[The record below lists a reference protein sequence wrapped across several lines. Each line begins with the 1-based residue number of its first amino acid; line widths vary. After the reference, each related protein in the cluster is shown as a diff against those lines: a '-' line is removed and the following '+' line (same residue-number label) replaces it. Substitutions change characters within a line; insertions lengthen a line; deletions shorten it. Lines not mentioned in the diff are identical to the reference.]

1 MGQNER
7 GRLGQP
13 LASRKPPVDLKGLG
27 ASLCLLVLV
36 LIPKA
41 VPWVTGSPLAAH
53 HSFPASGLPDP
64 ASGSHEPAGSALF
77 FTSGLIADPAELRL
91 R

>member
-1 MGQNER
+1 MGQDER

-27 ASLCLLVLV
+27 ASLCLLVF
-36 LIPKA
+36 
-41 VPWVTGSPLAAH
+41 SP
-53 HSFPASGLPDP
+53 HSQGCSLGDRLPVSSPAQLPCER
-64 ASGSHEPAGSALF
+64 ASDPAGSALF
-77 FTSGLIADPAELRL
+77 PTSGPIADPAEIRL